1 MPFHFPVSMDF
12 NDLYYFVQVVDHG
25 GFAPAGRALNQPK
38 SKLSRRIALL
48 EARLGARLIQRST
61 RRFAVTEIGQAYY
74 QRCVAMLV
82 EAEAAQALIANTQT
96 APRGVVRLACP
107 PALLDYHLGD
117 ALGRFMVQCP
127 EVELH
132 IESTNR
138 RVDVILEGLDIA
150 IRVRFPPLDDSELV
164 FKVLGESHQCLL
176 ASPDLISRM
185 GGLPTIADLG
195 EWPSLGSVQ
204 GGKDFAW
211 NLWGPENAQARILTK
226 PRMVTDDR
234 IALWRAAL
242 HGAGVVMLP
251 TAMVQTDIDAGRLVQ
266 LLPQWH
272 PRAGI
277 VHAVFPSRRGL
288 LPAVRALLDF
298 LAQEFVTRP
307 A

>member
-1 MPFHFPVSMDF
+1 MDF
-12 NDLYYFVQVVDHG
+12 NDLHYFVQVVEHG

-38 SKLSRRIALL
+38 SKLSRRIAML
-48 EARLGARLIQRST
+48 EERLGVRLIQRST
-61 RRFAVTEIGQAYY
+61 RRFAVTDIGQAYY

-82 EAEAAQALIANTQT
+82 EAEAAQDLVANTQS

-107 PALLDYHLGD
+107 TALLDYHLGD
-117 ALGRFMVQCP
+117 ALGRFMAQCP
-127 EVELH
+127 EVDLH

-138 RVDVILEGLDIA
+138 RVDVIQEGLDIA
-150 IRVRFPPLDDSELV
+150 IRVRFPPLEDSELV
-164 FKVLGESHQCLL
+164 MKILGESRQYLL
-176 ASPDLISRM
+176 ASPALVARM

-195 EWPSLGSVQ
+195 DWPSLGSLQ
-204 GGKDFAW
+204 GGREYAW
-211 NLWGPENAQARILTK
+211 ELESADGAKARILTH

-242 HGAGVVMLP
+242 HGVGVVMLP
-251 TAMVQTDIDAGRLVQ
+251 AALVQADVDAGRLLR
-266 LLPQWH
+266 LLPDWQA
-272 PRAGI
+272 RVAV

-298 LAQEFVTRP
+298 LASEFAQRP

>member
-1 MPFHFPVSMDF
+1 MDF
-12 NDLYYFVQVVDHG
+12 NDLHYFVQVVQHG

-48 EARLGARLIQRST
+48 EERLGVRLIQRST

-82 EAEAAQALIANTQT
+82 EAEAAQDLVANTQS
-96 APRGVVRLACP
+96 APRGIVRLACP
-107 PALLDYHLGD
+107 TALLDYHLGD
-117 ALGRFMVQCP
+117 ALGRFMAQCP
-127 EVELH
+127 EVALH

-138 RVDVILEGLDIA
+138 RVDVTQEGLDMA
-150 IRVRFPPLDDSELV
+150 IRVRFPPLEDSELV
-164 FKVLGESHQCLL
+164 MKILGDSHQYLV
-176 ASPDLISRM
+176 ASPQLIARM

-195 EWPSLGSVQ
+195 EWPSLGSLQ
-204 GGKDFAW
+204 GGRDYAW
-211 NLWGPENAQARILTK
+211 DLEGLDGAKARILTT
-226 PRMVTDDR
+226 PRMVSDDR

-242 HGAGVVMLP
+242 HGVGVVMLP
-251 TAMVQTDIDAGRLVQ
+251 AALVQTDVAAGRLVA
-266 LLPQWH
+266 LLPDWR
-272 PRAGI
+272 PRVGV

-298 LAQEFVTRP
+298 LAQEFAQRP